1 MHEPRLECPRC
12 ARRMELGFLL
22 EIGDSDAR
30 SVTKWVEGV
39 PKKKFLIGLHIKDRR
54 VLPLTT
60 YRCEKCGYLESY
72 ALAPIG

>member
-1 MHEPRLECPRC
+1 MREPRLECPRC
-12 ARRMELGFLL
+12 GRRMELGFLL
-22 EIGDSDAR
+22 EVGDSDVR

-39 PKKKFLIGLHIKDRR
+39 PKKKLLGGLNIKERR

-72 ALAPIG
+72 ALATIG